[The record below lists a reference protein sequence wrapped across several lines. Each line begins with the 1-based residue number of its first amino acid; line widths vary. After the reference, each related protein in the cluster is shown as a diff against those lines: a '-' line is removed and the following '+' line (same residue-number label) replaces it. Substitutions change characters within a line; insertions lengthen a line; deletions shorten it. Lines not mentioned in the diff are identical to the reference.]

1 MKWLKRFNES
11 KDLNFEEIYD
21 QEIRFIENSMTYIAD
36 EYDLSYRD
44 EDVNWSDQQD
54 PENYYHILNDE
65 YRKRTDRNLYG
76 YEHIITIYIML
87 HVGKFN
93 RLALRK
99 SDWKMILNNKYPN
112 IITKIEK
119 LKDDATKFIES
130 NGNIVETQLEVY
142 KYYGSVDEHLKV
154 RLTFALKR
162 N

>member
-1 MKWLKRFNES
+1 
-11 KDLNFEEIYD
+11 
-21 QEIRFIENSMTYIAD
+21 
-36 EYDLSYRD
+36 
-44 EDVNWSDQQD
+44 
-54 PENYYHILNDE
+54 
-65 YRKRTDRNLYG
+65 
-76 YEHIITIYIML
+76 
-87 HVGKFN
+87 
-93 RLALRK
+93 
-99 SDWKMILNNKYPN
+99 MILNNKYPN